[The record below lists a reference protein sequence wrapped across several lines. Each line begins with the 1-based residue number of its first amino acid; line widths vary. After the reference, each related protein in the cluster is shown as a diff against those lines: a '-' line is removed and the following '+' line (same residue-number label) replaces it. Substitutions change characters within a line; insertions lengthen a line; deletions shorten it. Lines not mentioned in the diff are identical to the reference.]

1 MFKIL
6 QKVVFSLVDSTSF
19 VERGRV
25 KMRSTHQEII
35 VLFTQSPMPH
45 TLGQNQ
51 QERKFKKAKVKF
63 LKIRKVSHV
72 SAFLVLLGLLE
83 DSFSITLFL
92 DLGARD
98 LRLASMDS
106 LNQSF
111 VAYCLNLEN

>member
-1 MFKIL
+1 M
-6 QKVVFSLVDSTSF
+6 
-19 VERGRV
+19 G
-25 KMRSTHQEII
+25 
-35 VLFTQSPMPH
+35 
-45 TLGQNQ
+45 
-51 QERKFKKAKVKF
+51 
-63 LKIRKVSHV
+63 KVSHV

>member
-1 MFKIL
+1 
-6 QKVVFSLVDSTSF
+6 
-19 VERGRV
+19 
-25 KMRSTHQEII
+25 MRSTHQEII

>member
-1 MFKIL
+1 
-6 QKVVFSLVDSTSF
+6 
-19 VERGRV
+19 
-25 KMRSTHQEII
+25 
-35 VLFTQSPMPH
+35 MPH

-63 LKIRKVSHV
+63 LKMGKVSHV

-98 LRLASMDS
+98 LRLDS

-111 VAYCLNLEN
+111 VAYCLNLGN